1 MLTIGKQRSETRS
14 MWRLVKANTLVSS
27 VNINRSRGSMLSTV
41 KLAKVVARPWMQS
54 MRRLAV

>member
-14 MWRLVKANTLVSS
+14 MWRLVKANTRVSS